1 MRGINQLCLQ
11 YLFFFF
17 WLLATCV
24 AGKHVLAQQQ
34 EALVQQQSAL
44 SARSTGSEDNE
55 KRTANSNTVMIMA
68 SGSTSIFTRFAEEMQ
83 QILDDKKDNSLR
95 ILPVLGNSGEQNML
109 DLLYLKDVDMGIMDD
124 NILSYFK
131 QINPAKYKNI
141 DDRIRFIAK
150 LFDAE
155 LHIIA
160 RDEVKSIYDL
170 RGKKVNFYQP
180 KSSTSIM
187 AEHLFRI
194 LEIDVIPAY
203 YYQDVANQMLK
214 SGEIAAVVRANGAP
228 IPFVQ
233 QFKKADGLHF
243 LAIDPSLKNY
253 AQLLEL
259 YSPAYLK
266 HEQYPELVPEG
277 QRIPTIANAAVL
289 ATYAWPEN
297 SERYRRVANF
307 VNKFFDN
314 IDKFMIEPQ
323 HPKWRDIN
331 LAANITGWKRFKA
344 ADDWLNS
351 HKAAA
356 TASPSNVREAFEK
369 FLQSYR
375 KANPDRHFDEEQIQA
390 LATQFFQWR
399 DMQKAA
405 PAGR

>member
-1 MRGINQLCLQ
+1 MRGINQICWQ
-11 YLFFFF
+11 RLFLFF
-17 WLLATCV
+17 WLLGMCV

-34 EALVQQQSAL
+34 QALVQQQAAL
-44 SARSTGSEDNE
+44 PGRSTGSEDDE
-55 KRTANSNTVMIMA
+55 KRTANANTVMIMA
-68 SGSTSIFTRFAEEMQ
+68 SGSSSIFTRFAEEMQ

-109 DLLYLKDVDMGIMDD
+109 DLLYLKYVDMGIMDD
-124 NILSYFK
+124 NIISYLK
-131 QINPAKYKNI
+131 RMDPKKYKNI
-141 DDRIRFIAK
+141 HDRIRFIAK
-150 LFDAE
+150 LFDSE

-160 RDEVKSIYDL
+160 KKDIKSIYDL
-170 RGKKVNFYQP
+170 RGKKVNFYQS

-194 LEIDVIPAY
+194 LEIDVIPVY
-203 YYQDVANQMLK
+203 YYQEVADRMLK

-228 IPFVQ
+228 IPFAQ

-297 SERYRRVANF
+297 SERYRRIANF
-307 VNKFFDN
+307 VNRFFDN

-344 ADDWLNS
+344 AEDWLNS
-351 HKAAA
+351 HKTA

-375 KANPDRHFDEEQIQA
+375 KANPDSNFDDEQIQT